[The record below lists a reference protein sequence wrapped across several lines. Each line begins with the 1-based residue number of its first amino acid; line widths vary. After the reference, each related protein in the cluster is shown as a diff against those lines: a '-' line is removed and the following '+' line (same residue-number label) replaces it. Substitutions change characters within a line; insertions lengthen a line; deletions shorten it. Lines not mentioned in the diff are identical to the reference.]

1 MAGMEALGR
10 LWNVVPIAAGVL
22 IPVKDT
28 SGITFVCT
36 GADTFTVKSAATY
49 NGTATA
55 LAAIGR
61 YYENTA
67 TNGSALWTDSGDITP
82 VSAVTIASGSLVF
95 YVDESDLPAGA
106 QYVEV
111 AIGASGLVAALVGDL
126 KVQRTPANLRLLS
139 GASS

>member
-1 MAGMEALGR
+1 MAGMEELGR

-22 IPVKDT
+22 IPIKDT
-28 SGITFVCT
+28 SGISFVCT

-67 TNGSALWTDSGDITP
+67 TNGSAAWTDSGDITP

-111 AIGASGLVAALVGDL
+111 TVAASGLVTAIVGDL
-126 KVQRTPANLRLLS
+126 KVQRTPANLRVLS
-139 GASS
+139 GSTS